1 VKDAIV
7 VRGARQHNLKGFDL
21 EIPRRSYTVITGPS
35 GSGKSSLA
43 FDTIYAEGQRRYV
56 ESLSAY
62 ARQFLERMEKPDV
75 DSIDGLSPAVA
86 IEQKN
91 PTKTSR
97 STVGTATE
105 IYDYL
110 RLLWARIGRTFCSV
124 CDRELKPDTVQSV
137 VDTVL
142 ALPEATRFAV
152 AFPLHLSAKVTH
164 AVVMEN
170 LRAQGFLRVS
180 ADGRIL
186 HLDDVETEKLDL
198 TRVRE
203 LLVVVDRLTV
213 SPDTAGRLADA
224 VGTAF
229 REGDGDCVVIAG
241 SGNREQGTETSN
253 RAADSR
259 FPVPTS
265 PFPPRGTLR
274 FTERFECPNDG
285 TRAPS
290 PTPQLF
296 SFNNP
301 RGACPTCNGF
311 GAVLEYD
318 EALIVPYPD
327 RSLRDC
333 AIDPWTKPRYDNK
346 RRALAEFAKREGIP
360 MDVAWKKLSASQ
372 RDALLRT
379 RSRGFKGIL
388 PFLEDLEEKR
398 YKQYIRVFLR
408 QYQTARE
415 CPTCHGTK
423 LKPESLQVRIDGR
436 TIADVAE
443 LPVDELIAWLSE
455 LTLSPFERQVAAHIL
470 KEARDRVQFLGDVG
484 LTYLT
489 LNRGTRTLSGGEA
502 QRIGLANSLGSQL
515 VDTLYVLDE
524 PSIGLHPRDM
534 DRLLRLLLRLRDR
547 GNTVLVVEHDPEAM
561 RVADHMV
568 ELGPGSGEHGGQ
580 VVFAGPMSR
589 AAESPL
595 TGQYLTGARTIPLP
609 AERRRLGPRW
619 INLTGAREHNLKGV
633 DIRIPLGALT
643 VVTGVSGSGKST
655 LVHDVLYRALETR
668 LTGEHSAKQHL
679 GERVGEFATVTGFE
693 ALDDVVLID
702 QQPIGKT
709 PRSNPVTYVKAFDE
723 IRKLFADTPVAR
735 QRRYTPSTFSFNV
748 SGGRCEHCEGAGYL
762 EVEMVFM
769 ADVYVPCDECAGRR
783 FKPDVLGVMIHGK
796 SIYDVLQMTVD
807 QAIRFFPYEEKL
819 GQALWQLQQVGL
831 GYLRLGQPATTLSGG
846 EAQRIKIARELAL
859 AKRTGGKKLYIMDE
873 PTTGLH
879 LEDIRKLAAVLDRL
893 VDAGH
898 TLVLIEHNVDVIK
911 LADWIIDLG
920 PDAGARGGEIVA
932 MGRPEEIAGV
942 ERSHTGRWLRKA
954 LTGPTATP
962 KRTAR
967 PRAARAS

>member
-110 RLLWARIGRTFCSV
+110 RLLWARIGRTFCPV
-124 CDRELKPDTVQSV
+124 CGRELRPDTVQSV
-137 VDTVL
+137 VDTLL
-142 ALPEATRFAV
+142 ALPEGTRFSV
-152 AFPLHLSAKVTH
+152 AFPLKLSSKVTH
-164 AVVMEN
+164 DVVVEN

-186 HLDDVETEKLDL
+186 HLDEVTSEGVNL
-198 TRVRE
+198 TRARE

-213 SPDTAGRLADA
+213 APDTAGRIADA

-229 REGDGDCVVIAG
+229 REGDGDCVALLAG
-241 SGNREQGTETSN
+241 APGSPL
-253 RAADSR
+253 
-259 FPVPTS
+259 PVPAS
-265 PFPPRGTLR
+265 LR

-318 EALIVPYPD
+318 EALIVPYPE
-327 RSLRDC
+327 RSLRDGT
-333 AIDPWTKPRYDNK
+333 IDPWTKPRYDGK

-360 MDVAWKKLSASQ
+360 MDVPWRKLAGSQ

-379 RSRGFKGIL
+379 RSRGYKGIL

-408 QYQTARE
+408 QYQSARE
-415 CPTCHGTK
+415 CPECHGTK
-423 LKPESLQVRIDGR
+423 LKAEALQVRIDGR
-436 TIADVAE
+436 SIADVAS
-443 LPVDELIAWLSE
+443 LPVDRLIDWLNT
-455 LTLSPFERQVAAHIL
+455 LTLTAFETQVAAHIL
-470 KEARDRVQFLGDVG
+470 KEARDRVQFLCDVG
-484 LTYLT
+484 LNYLT

-534 DRLLRLLLRLRDR
+534 DRLLRLLLRLRDG

-561 RVADHMV
+561 RVADYMV
-568 ELGPGSGEHGGQ
+568 ELGPASGEQGGR

-589 AAESPL
+589 VSESPL
-595 TGQYLTGARTIPLP
+595 TGQYLSGARVIPLP
-609 AERRRLGPRW
+609 AERRHLGPRW
-619 INLTGAREHNLKGV
+619 LALTGAREHNLTGI
-633 DIRIPLGALT
+633 DIRIPLGAMT

-655 LVHDVLYRALETR
+655 LIHDVLYRALETR
-668 LTGEHSAKQHL
+668 LTGEHSAKRHL
-679 GERVGEFATVTGFE
+679 GERVGGFTSLTGYE

-702 QQPIGKT
+702 QEPIGKT

-723 IRKLFADTPVAR
+723 IRKLFADAPLAR

-748 SGGRCEHCEGAGYL
+748 AGGRCEHCEGAGYL

-769 ADVYVPCDECAGRR
+769 ADVFVPCDDCGGKR
-783 FKPDVLGVMIHGK
+783 FKPDVLEVLVHGK
-796 SIYDVLQMTVD
+796 NIYDVLQMTVD

-879 LEDIRKLAAVLDRL
+879 LEDIRKLASVLDRL

-898 TLVLIEHNVDVIK
+898 TLVLIEHNLDVIK

-920 PDAGARGGEIVA
+920 PDAGDRGGQVVA
-932 MGRPEEIAGV
+932 MGRPEEVARV
-942 ERSHTGRWLRKA
+942 DRSHTGQWLRRA
-954 LTGPTATP
+954 LAGPTSDARKAVRP
-962 KRTAR
+962 R
-967 PRAARAS
+967 PRARAS